1 MSLLPTFRPR
11 IQMVAP
17 EMIDRIIDEAFDVL
31 AQTGLLFENDR
42 AVEIFGEHGQKID
55 REKQRVWLERGFVE
69 KAIASA
75 PKKVT
80 LWNVSGDASI
90 EIGGDSVVF
99 DPGSAAIKMLSADG
113 EVRPSTSADCA
124 RLSRLVHHLD
134 NLRASST
141 AIVPSDVPN
150 EISDFYRLSVA
161 VRTCDKPVISGL
173 FRHESFPHLFE
184 ILTILRGSEEEVAA
198 RPLVVLDAC
207 PSSPL
212 RWSELTSE
220 SIIESARKGIPSEII
235 SVPLTGATGP
245 ITLSGTLVV
254 HTAENLAGIAL
265 AQAVHTGAP
274 VIYGGA
280 PCLMDMRAGQT
291 PFAAIET
298 MMIDCAYAQIGKRF
312 GLPVHS
318 YMGLSDAKVID
329 AQAGYESGIGIMMA
343 ALAGVNVVSGAGIL
357 DFITC
362 QSLEKLVIDN
372 EVCGMAYRLLDGI
385 RHRHEKMAID
395 FLPHAIEAGHFLS
408 HPTTLKLFKE
418 EGLMPGRVVDR
429 ASAPAEGGGTP
440 DRERAREV
448 VEELLA
454 RDRFRLPDETCD
466 AIDQAVLRGAE
477 PFGLTSL
484 PRLPE

>member
-11 IQMVAP
+11 LQMVAP
-17 EMIDRIIDEAFDVL
+17 ELIDRVIDEAFDVL
-31 AQTGLLFENDR
+31 AQTGLMFENDR
-42 AVEIFGEHGQKID
+42 AIDIFGEHGQRVD
-55 REKQRVWLERGFVE
+55 RGTQRVWLDRGFVE
-69 KAIASA
+69 KAIESA
-75 PKKVT
+75 PEKIT
-80 LWNVSGDASI
+80 LWNVSGNTSI
-90 EIGGDSVVF
+90 EIGGDHVVF
-99 DPGSAAIKMLSADG
+99 DPGSAAIKMLTADG
-113 EVRPSTSADCA
+113 DVRPSTSADCA

-134 NLRASST
+134 HLRVSST
-141 AIVPSDVPN
+141 AVVPCDVPN
-150 EISDFYRLSVA
+150 EISDFYRLSIA
-161 VRTCDKPVISGL
+161 VRTCDKAVVTGL

-198 RPLVVLDAC
+198 RPLAVLDAC

-220 SIIESARKGIPSEII
+220 SIIECARRRVPSEIV

-254 HTAENLAGIAL
+254 HTAENLAGLAL
-265 AQAVHTGAP
+265 AQAVRPGTP

-312 GLPVHS
+312 GLPVHA

-329 AQAGYESGIGIMMA
+329 AQAGYESGIGIIMA

-372 EVCGMAYRLLDGI
+372 EVCGMAYRMLDGI

-408 HPTTLKLFKE
+408 HPTTLKLFRE

-429 ASAPAEGGGTP
+429 SSAPAEGGGRP

-454 RDRFRLPDETCD
+454 REPFRLPEETCS
-466 AIDQAVLRGAE
+466 AIDRAVLRGAE
-477 PFGLTSL
+477 PFGLQSL
-484 PRLPE
+484 PRLPD